1 MSIWQRQ
8 LTQNIWLI
16 GLQGRL
22 DQSKT
27 PQLEAELAQ
36 QLDEHG
42 RFRLIIDLSEVTYI
56 NSGGLRCLVSGWRR
70 TRQHAGDLVLC
81 GLSSRIQ
88 EIFAM
93 VGFDKVFQIAANVE
107 EAQAI
112 FQGKSKT

>member
-22 DQSKT
+22 DQSQNSK
-27 PQLEAELAQ
+27 LEAELAQ

-42 RFRLIIDLSEVTYI
+42 RFQLIIDLSEVTYI
-56 NSGGLRCLVSGWRR
+56 NSGGLRCLVSGWRKA
-70 TRQHAGDLVLC
+70 RQKSGDLVLC
-81 GLSSRIQ
+81 GLSSRLQ

-93 VGFDKVFQIAANVE
+93 VGFDKVFQIATTID
-107 EAQAI
+107 EAQAL
-112 FQGKSKT
+112 FQGK